1 MLWPLH
7 CKVSC
12 RFLSFNSGKLARME
26 RCDQRSSED
35 FCRVSSL
42 ELQLR
47 GVGGIEI
54 AGCTISTSERRA
66 VHLRTWCDL
75 TFKRS
80 CSTCSSPQKDRSVTI
95 SFLFYPAAIYF
106 CFEELSKARHK
117 QPCSFLSFNAH
128 STLAGESAPCIG
140 GWWYRPRYVY
150 REGPAECGLWTTLIR
165 EMLPCIVLFLLTGC
179 YPVGCL
185 EAFFD
190 QEQVALRGKE
200 NFLGMPAFPVE
211 TQACGAAGSV
221 RGLPRWFS
229 YVQLAFT
236 LHQGFVAVSNSL
248 SPGVMFVNFVLYG
261 SNLRAAILRDL
272 DDFGEFLGPSRP
284 RLRGREH
291 CPSSTW
297 IFEFTI
303 PHRQSLI
310 AQWFVVKSF
319 HLIIWQVG

>member
-35 FCRVSSL
+35 FCRVFSL

-80 CSTCSSPQKDRSVTI
+80 CSTCSSPQKDGSVTI

-117 QPCSFLSFNAH
+117 QPCSFQSFNAH

-140 GWWYRPRYVY
+140 GWWYRSRYVY

-179 YPVGCL
+179 YPSWLFGSFLWPGAGCPARQGKL
-185 EAFFD
+185 PWNARFPSWNTS
-190 QEQVALRGKE
+190 LR
-200 NFLGMPAFPVE
+200 
-211 TQACGAAGSV
+211 C
-221 RGLPRWFS
+221 
-229 YVQLAFT
+229 
-236 LHQGFVAVSNSL
+236 
-248 SPGVMFVNFVLYG
+248 
-261 SNLRAAILRDL
+261 
-272 DDFGEFLGPSRP
+272 SR
-284 RLRGREH
+284 
-291 CPSSTW
+291 
-297 IFEFTI
+297 
-303 PHRQSLI
+303 
-310 AQWFVVKSF
+310 
-319 HLIIWQVG
+319 